1 MEHQTILNLL
11 NEANYCKFM
20 TRKWNIVNDNSK
32 SNYTAAYEITYNTK
46 ILKSNLSDLNDAHI
60 LVTRDITVI
69 KAPQTHIAFENCV
82 PFTKCVTKI
91 DETTIDDA
99 EDLVMPMYSVIEY
112 SSICNRILF

>member
-1 MEHQTILNLL
+1 M
-11 NEANYCKFM
+11 
-20 TRKWNIVNDNSK
+20 NDNSK
-32 SNYTAAYEITYNTK
+32 SNYTAAYESAYNTK

-91 DETTIDDA
+91 DEKTIDDA
-99 EDLVMPMYSVIEY
+99 EDLVMPMYSVTEY